1 MDEMS
6 RKRELQKVPM
16 RKLLAAVKQGI
27 RKEIQP
33 AASSHKTKKRK

>member
-16 RKLLAAVKQGI
+16 RKLMSAVKHDI
-27 RKEIQP
+27 RKQLKMS
-33 AASSHKTKKRK
+33 ASPGKSLKKK